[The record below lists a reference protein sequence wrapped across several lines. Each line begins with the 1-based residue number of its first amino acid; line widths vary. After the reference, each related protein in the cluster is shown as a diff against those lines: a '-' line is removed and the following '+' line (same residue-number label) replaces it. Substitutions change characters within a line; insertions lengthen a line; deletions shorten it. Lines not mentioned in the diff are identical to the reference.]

1 MAGTSLPEIA
11 LAPRSGR
18 RKALLR
24 PATTQSLRVNWSY
37 AIGVVVVHLL
47 ALLAFVPWLFSW
59 TGVAM
64 VFIGNYLFCSLGIGA
79 GFHRCLTHRSFRC
92 PKWFEHLLTI
102 LGVCTLQDL
111 PARWVAIYRVHHQH
125 PDEDADPH
133 SPLASFFWG
142 HMGWLFIV
150 NSQFQNVPSYEKY
163 VRDLMRDPFQKALV
177 RNETWSFVYAAH
189 ALIILLLGF
198 LAGWLWA
205 GTLFGG
211 VQFGLSMLVWGVF
224 VRTVYSWHVTWG
236 TNSAA
241 HVWGYRNYETGE
253 NSRNNW
259 LIGITSGG
267 DGWHNN
273 HHADPRCC
281 AHGFHR
287 WWELDTT
294 YLTILLWERIGLVW
308 SVRRRGGR
316 ATVAVAD

>member
-1 MAGTSLPEIA
+1 MDGTSLPEVA

-64 VFIGNYLFCSLGIGA
+64 VFVGNYLFCSLGIGA

-102 LGVCTLQDL
+102 LGVCTLQDS
-111 PARWVAIYRVHHQH
+111 PARWVAIHRVHHQH
-125 PDEDADPH
+125 PDEDTDPH

-150 NSQFQNVPSYEKY
+150 NSQFQSVPTYEKY
-163 VRDLMRDPFQKALV
+163 VRDLLRDPFQKALV
-177 RNETWSFVYAAH
+177 RNELWSFVYAAH
-189 ALIILLLGF
+189 ALVILLLGF

-205 GTLFGG
+205 GTLSGG

-236 TNSAA
+236 TNSVS
-241 HVWGYRNYETGE
+241 HYWGYRNYETGE

-316 ATVAVAD
+316 VTVAAAK